1 MKKFVRHANGDG
13 RIKISFRL
21 PKQAVKSIDEISKDN
36 GVSRSHL
43 LRQMLFKGYDAMVK
57 EEKRAQ
63 QF

>member
-21 PKQAVKSIDEISKDN
+21 PKEAVKSIDEISKDN
-36 GVSRSHL
+36 GVSRS
-43 LRQMLFKGYDAMVK
+43 
-57 EEKRAQ
+57 AQ